1 MPMFKAPFNG
11 YSVKFS
17 PFYESRLAVA
27 TAQNFGILGNG
38 RIHVLELSPGGPG
51 VTESIAFDTAD
62 AVYDV
67 CWSESHDSVLIAAIG
82 DGSVK
87 IYDTALPPP
96 SNPIRSFQ
104 EHARE
109 VHSVDYNPTRRDSFL
124 TASWDDTVKLWAMD
138 RPASIRTFKEHA
150 YCVYQAVWNPKHGDV
165 FASASG
171 DCTLRIWDVREP
183 GSTMIIPAHDLEIL
197 SCDWN
202 KAPLAVLNG
211 HGYAVRKVKFSP
223 HRRNL
228 IASCSYDMSVCLW
241 DYMVEDALT
250 SHHPRTLGP
259 TQLKRTI
266 PPLFLLL
273 PVKSP
278 ALEVRETGSEI
289 YDTTR
294 PPPPL
299 AAAHSEERETRP
311 GEREKEA
318 RRGERERKE
327 TRRRERKRRET
338 ARERE
343 KESTARDSSLRGFSA
358 GLRF

>member
-1 MPMFKAPFNG
+1 MPVFKAPFNG

-38 RIHVLELSPGGPG
+38 RIHVLELAPGAPG
-51 VTESIAFDTAD
+51 VTESVAYDTAD

-67 CWSESHDSVLIAAIG
+67 CWSESHDSVLVAAIG

-87 IYDTALPPP
+87 IYDTALPAP
-96 SNPIRSFQ
+96 SNPVRSFQ

-124 TASWDDTVKLWAMD
+124 TASWDDTVKLWAFD

-183 GSTMIIPAHDLEIL
+183 GSTMIIPAHDFEIL

-202 KAPLAVLNG
+202 KYDDCILATSSVDKTIKVWDVRSYRVPLAVLNG

-223 HRRNL
+223 HRRSL
-228 IASCSYDMSVCLW
+228 IASCSYDMTVCLW
-241 DYMVEDALT
+241 DYMVEDALVGLMAST
-250 SHHPRTLGP
+250 GWDELVYVWQQGMDPRA
-259 TQLKRTI
+259 
-266 PPLFLLL
+266 
-273 PVKSP
+273 S
-278 ALEVRETGSEI
+278 
-289 YDTTR
+289 
-294 PPPPL
+294 
-299 AAAHSEERETRP
+299 
-311 GEREKEA
+311 
-318 RRGERERKE
+318 
-327 TRRRERKRRET
+327 
-338 ARERE
+338 
-343 KESTARDSSLRGFSA
+343 
-358 GLRF
+358 